1 MIPNKT
7 LNIAG
12 ASLSSLL
19 LLNNLLIDSSFL
31 FYVLQCSVLLYF
43 LYMIYTSQNS
53 TKSTDDLT
61 KTVDSTNSVD
71 HVLFHEVVLELQQ
84 FLHQEIE
91 IIENE
96 IGRTKGLV
104 EEAVGGISDCFK
116 HLEGLSAEQQEMI
129 RVLIKSSTSFEHENE
144 ESNLENFVAQSNHTL
159 DNFVSVIIN
168 TSKQSLSTMN
178 YTDEMVTQFNCIFNL
193 LSQVEGLAS
202 QTNLLALNA
211 AIEAA
216 RAGDAGRGFAVVA
229 NEVRNL
235 SIGSTDLNQDIRNE
249 INKAQTI
256 IDKLRHSVE
265 QMASADMTPTLEAK
279 DKMSVMMSHV
289 DNVNKSTLISV
300 EELSVISPK
309 IKEAVANGVRSLQ
322 FEDLTRQSLHSLE
335 MNVKSILAISD
346 VLSGFEENQQATTH
360 NQLVLLKARC
370 QEIYQET
377 KASENKRS
385 VMQLSMDEGEVE
397 LF

>member
-1 MIPNKT
+1 MIPNKI
-7 LNIAG
+7 LHIAG
-12 ASLSSLL
+12 AIISSLL
-19 LLNNLLIDSSFL
+19 LLNNLLIASSFL
-31 FYVLQCSVLLYF
+31 FYLLQSSVLIYF
-43 LYMIYTSQNS
+43 LYMIYTSQTPS
-53 TKSTDDLT
+53 KSSATVAEPTD
-61 KTVDSTNSVD
+61 SVD
-71 HVLFHEVVLELQQ
+71 HLLFHEVVYELQQ

-168 TSKQSLSTMN
+168 TSKQSLETMN
-178 YTDEMVTQFNCIFNL
+178 YTDEMVTQFNAIFNL

-249 INKAQTI
+249 INTAQKT

-279 DKMSVMMSHV
+279 NKMSVMMSHV
-289 DNVNKSTLISV
+289 DNVNKSTVSSV
-300 EELSVISPK
+300 EELSVLSPK
-309 IKEAVANGVRSLQ
+309 IKDAVANGVRSLQ

-335 MNVKSILAISD
+335 MNVQSILAISD
-346 VLSGFEENQQATTH
+346 VLSGFEENQQGSTH
-360 NQLVLLKARC
+360 NQLVLLKAKC

-377 KASENKRS
+377 KASENSRS